1 MRKCA
6 ANSPGSVRGVF
17 MKGCEAMP
25 KGENPN
31 SKKNLIQF
39 SGRSRE
45 EVESISK
52 AAGKKSGRSRQKLK
66 SIRESLKAQLT
77 EDDKRKMNERLISMA
92 IHGNLK
98 AYQLILK
105 LLGEDPGKKI
115 EVAGSD
121 GEPLVIRWKNS
132 PDEKPTS

>member
-1 MRKCA
+1 
-6 ANSPGSVRGVF
+6 
-17 MKGCEAMP
+17 MP

-77 EDDKRKMNERLISMA
+77 EDDKRKMNEMLISMA
-92 IHGNLK
+92 KHGNLK

-121 GEPLVIRWKNS
+121 GKPLVIRWKNS
-132 PDEKPTS
+132 PDEKTNFVKSP